1 MVVYLVLGITF
12 GFAAAVQ
19 PGPMQT
25 FLISRALTHG
35 WRHTLPLTG
44 AAIISDIPIIILVL
58 LVLNNVPDWLGNILR
73 MAGGIFLLYLA
84 WGAYRTLRNFV
95 LNPTNAPQSVTQ
107 NFFKAVTVNLLNPN
121 PYLAWSLVMGPL
133 LLQGWREAPGHGA
146 ALLAGFYTALVLT
159 AAGIILVVAAIRSL
173 GTRVSRVLIGVSA
186 AAFAGFGL
194 YQLWSGAAGLWFK

>member
-1 MVVYLVLGITF
+1 MIVYLVLGITF

-35 WRHTLPLTG
+35 WRHTLPLTC
-44 AAIISDIPIIILVL
+44 APIISDIPIVILVL
-58 LVLNNVPDWLGNILR
+58 LVLNTVPDWLGNVLR

-84 WGAYRTLRNFV
+84 WGAFRTLRNFV
-95 LNPTNAPQSVTQ
+95 SNSTNVPQSVTQ
-107 NFFKAVTVNLLNPN
+107 NFFKAITVNLLNPN

-133 LLQGWREAPGHGA
+133 LLQGWREAPGHGT
-146 ALLAGFYTALVLT
+146 ALLVGFYTALVLT
-159 AAGIILVVAAIRSL
+159 AAGIILVVSAIRRL
-173 GTRVSRVLIGVSA
+173 GTKVSRVLIGVSA